1 MRCDVGRSDGSDR
14 KIEKQSFLWW
24 SYNYVEGTILACY
37 EKKKDIISI
46 VIKIHKLKIA
56 GGL

>member
-14 KIEKQSFLWW
+14 KIEKQSFLWC
-24 SYNYVEGTILACY
+24 SYNYAEDTILVCY
-37 EKKKDIISI
+37 EKKKDIRCV
-46 VIKIHKLKIA
+46 VIKIHKLKIP

>member
-1 MRCDVGRSDGSDR
+1 MHCDVDNCDRSDR

-24 SYNYVEGTILACY
+24 SYNYAEGTILVCY
-37 EKKKDIISI
+37 EQKKDIRSI

-56 GGL
+56 GSL